1 MRGKTQNIEPLTFFN
16 RGGIYLRRIPYF
28 CKNLTTNK
36 SLQNMILHLRAHE
49 HNGHKACKSAT
60 FLIRAA
66 ILLCSLLPP
75 VSSVRNTFELQYNYN
90 S

>member
-1 MRGKTQNIEPLTFFN
+1 
-16 RGGIYLRRIPYF
+16 
-28 CKNLTTNK
+28 
-36 SLQNMILHLRAHE
+36 MILHLRAHE